1 MKYDIQ
7 DCFHVSAAE
16 AETWKRALA
25 TPAET
30 DMMAETGRD
39 DRQSNRTP
47 LFGSLFRLPMRWMK

>member
-30 DMMAETGRD
+30 DMMAEASRD

-47 LFGSLFRLPMRWMK
+47 LFGSLFRLPARWMK